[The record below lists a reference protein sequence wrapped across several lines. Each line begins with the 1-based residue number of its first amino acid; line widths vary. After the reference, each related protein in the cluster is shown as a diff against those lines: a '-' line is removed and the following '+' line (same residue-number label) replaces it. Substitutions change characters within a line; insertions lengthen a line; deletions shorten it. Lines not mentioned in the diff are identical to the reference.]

1 MNSLFLPAPCLG
13 ILLLLTTLVPGGP
26 TFHKISNLVQKCSAT
41 FTCTIYIYAKVNP
54 TSDCQCCAM
63 QPQVLVDTGCI
74 SFRGKTMGFPALEIR
89 SVIGAS
95 TTLPCCCISL
105 WRTFRP
111 SLQQHRPSW
120 PGSCCGGVEA
130 SLEALSPSPHPPSPR
145 SETSPPPSSHQLYS
159 CAPPWP
165 DWSSGAGSRQILG
178 NVMVSQ
184 MPWWWASRCMVQCR
198 SSLIPGAIVWHWPL
212 LSGHFPLNLWK
223 IFLDYFFS
231 SCMHWHPRRRVYFS
245 LTFLPWVAIMCA
257 AQQD

>member
-1 MNSLFLPAPCLG
+1 MKYLSCEIPIFACSVSWYSVAVNHSGAWWSHLSQSQDIKVSTKVQCNLYLHDLYFRKINS
-13 ILLLLTTLVPGGP
+13 TL
-26 TFHKISNLVQKCSAT
+26 
-41 FTCTIYIYAKVNP
+41 
-54 TSDCQCCAM
+54 DCQCCAM

-74 SFRGKTMGFPALEIR
+74 SFHGKTMGSPALEIR
-89 SVIGAS
+89 SAIDAS

-145 SETSPPPSSHQLYS
+145 FETSPPPSSHQLYS

-165 DWSSGAGSRQILG
+165 DWSSGAGSRQISG

-184 MPWWWASRCMVQCR
+184 MPWCWAARCMVQCR
-198 SSLIPGAIVWHWPL
+198 SSLIAGAIVCHWPL
-212 LSGHFPLNLWK
+212 LSGHCPLNLWK
-223 IFLDYFFS
+223 IIFG
-231 SCMHWHPRRRVYFS
+231 
-245 LTFLPWVAIMCA
+245 
-257 AQQD
+257 